1 MQVLDFSI
9 SRLEWLRLVSN
20 PRVPVRPLAVRSSY
34 VGRPL
39 EWWLWLWLGGEDRAG
54 PRSILSPLK
63 DDLETSNALDLDGS
77 VSECRGLLRR
87 GRSLLPSPL

>member
-9 SRLEWLRLVSN
+9 SRLEWLWLVSN

-34 VGRPL
+34 LGRSL
-39 EWWLWLWLGGEDRAG
+39 EWWLWLGGEDRAG

-63 DDLETSNALDLDGS
+63 DDLETSNALDLGGS
-77 VSECRGLLRR
+77 VSEWRGLLSR